1 MAGTQLKR
9 TRSTGTALGCQWASR
24 TSAWSCSDRHPEFDL
39 GIWREILWP
48 CKGHSWAGMVL
59 GELRADKRVIGPN
72 ISSPLQL
79 TNAFALGS
87 VFVSLILT
95 SGHSGEGARNFMSS
109 VTERLL
115 SDTMSKNCCLQMH
128 QKRAF
133 LIKTEWAQA

>member
-24 TSAWSCSDRHPEFDL
+24 TSAWSCSDKHPEFDL

-48 CKGHSWAGMVL
+48 CKCHSWAGMVL

-95 SGHSGEGARNFMSS
+95 SGHSGEGARNFIPTLQ
-109 VTERLL
+109 VRKQAQRGQET
-115 SDTMSKNCCLQMH
+115 CL
-128 QKRAF
+128 R
-133 LIKTEWAQA
+133 